1 MEIKELVKKQRDY
14 FFCNETKSYEFRK
27 KALKDLLAC
36 INNHEAEIVKSL
48 YDDLNKSDIEA
59 YMTEIGLVKGE
70 IKYALKHLSTW
81 MKRKRVK
88 TSLSQIPGKCYV
100 VKDPYG
106 VVLIMSPWNYPFL
119 LSIAPLVGAIAS
131 GNCCILKPSIYS
143 LNTSHIIK
151 KIINSCFKEEYCAV
165 IEGGRNENTELLNQV
180 FDYIFFT
187 GSGAVGKIVMEK
199 ASVNLTPI
207 SLELGGKSP
216 VIIDETADIDLT
228 AKRLIFGKFINAGQ
242 TCIAPD
248 YVLVHKSKENELLEC
263 IKKWINTFYKLE
275 NNKIEDYPKIINE
288 KHFNRLLGLIDSKKV
303 YYGGTF
309 NKENLTIFPTI
320 MTNVEYSDLVMQEE
334 IFGPILPVLT
344 YTNLDEVIKKMHDLP
359 KPLALYLFTN
369 DSKVKNRILQQVSF
383 GGGCINDTLMH
394 IATTYMGFGGVG
406 YSGMGSYHGASSF
419 DTFTH
424 KKSIIEK
431 GKYDLPIRFR
441 PYGKKAKEIIKKI

>member
-14 FFCNETKSYEFRK
+14 FFCNETKSYKFRK
-27 KALKDLLAC
+27 KALKDLLDC

-81 MKRKRVK
+81 MKRKKVK
-88 TSLSQIPGKCYV
+88 TSLSQIPGKCYI

-119 LSIAPLVGAIAS
+119 LSMAPLVGAIAS
-131 GNCCILKPSIYS
+131 GNCCVLKPSIYS

-151 KIINSCFKEEYCAV
+151 KIINSCFKNEYCDV

-187 GSGAVGKIVMEK
+187 GSADVGKIVMEK

-216 VIIDETADIDLT
+216 VIIDETANIDLT
-228 AKRLIFGKFINAGQ
+228 AKRLVFGKFINAGQ

-248 YVLVHKSKENELLEC
+248 YVLVPKSKESELLEC
-263 IKKWINTFYKLE
+263 IKKWIDAFYKLE

-309 NKENLTIFPTI
+309 NKEDFTIFPTI
-320 MTNVEYSDLVMQEE
+320 MTNVEYSDLVMQQE

-369 DSKVKNRILQQVSF
+369 DTKVKNKILQQVSF

-419 DTFTH
+419 YTFTH

-441 PYGKKAKEIIKKI
+441 PYGKKAKDIIKKI